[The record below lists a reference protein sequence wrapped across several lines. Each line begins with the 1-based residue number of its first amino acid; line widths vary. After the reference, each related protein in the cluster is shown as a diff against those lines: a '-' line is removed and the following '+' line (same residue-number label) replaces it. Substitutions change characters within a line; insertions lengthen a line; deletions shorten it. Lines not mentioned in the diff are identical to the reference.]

1 MKFYLTGQKLE
12 RVDELETVANNS
24 IDYTEAE
31 FIIDNPRFKEREI
44 NAINAIFQNEETG
57 VSYTVKLDD
66 TYKVDVPY
74 EAIKDTEQVNIS
86 LVALS
91 DNKVYT
97 TSQVKVKLK
106 NSGYND
112 AETPGEP
119 TPTVYQ
125 QLLTEMNSKQNKL
138 TAGDNITISEDNVI
152 SATGGGATY
161 TAGNNIQISPDNV
174 ISATNNK
181 YSMIKDEVP
190 KTPNSIAEYHL
201 VDITS
206 GQPVEVGESI
216 PIPDQSLTAGENVTI
231 NGGVISADVSMQ
243 NISELDEK
251 IANLNTNK
259 QGKLTAGNN
268 IQISPDN
275 VISATDTKYTA
286 GENITISDNNV
297 ISATGG
303 GATYISGDYINIE
316 NNKISAK
323 VQKSTEDA
331 GDNLATIQNICD
343 LEDANIGVNF
353 IDHFWTNYNYCN
365 YIKGLIN
372 FSATGTIPADTY
384 LAGDNSN
391 YVIKYLDGI
400 NYNEPI
406 SLVFNSYDYDIDLI
420 FDDNGVE
427 TVYNKKCSIN
437 VTDRNEISLK
447 LKVKSDINVVSLE
460 YGIRLAI
467 VPTTLV
473 PYVIN
478 TKNKLNDHIYI
489 NDVSG
494 TAQAASIDAKKFAYN
509 YQFSNEDN
517 LLTSLFKYPRFNA
530 NVDGNKPKMIQDA
543 PDEMKQI
550 SQENLFCV
558 FISSDEVQSGYNSSF
573 INVYRL
579 QVHYLDNGTYKIANY
594 IKYIYTKGEITYQT
608 EWTKY

>member
-12 RVDELETVANNS
+12 RVDEVETIANNS

-31 FIIDNPRFKEREI
+31 FVIDNPRFKEKEI

-91 DNKVYT
+91 DNRVYT

-112 AETPGEP
+112 TETPGEP

-125 QLLTEMNSKQNKL
+125 QLLTEMNGKQNKL

-152 SATGGGATY
+152 SATGGSEAPTY
-161 TAGNNIQISPDNV
+161 TAGDNIQISPENV

-181 YSMIKDEVP
+181 YSIIKDEVP
-190 KTPNSIAEYHL
+190 ETPNSIAEYHL

-206 GQPVEVGESI
+206 GQQVKVGESI

-231 NGGVISADVSMQ
+231 NNGIISADVSMQ
-243 NISELDEK
+243 DISALDEK
-251 IANLNTNK
+251 IANLNINK

-268 IQISPDN
+268 I
-275 VISATDTKYTA
+275 T
-286 GENITISDNNV
+286 ITEDNV

-303 GATYISGDYINIE
+303 GTTYTAGDYINIE

-331 GDNLATIQNICD
+331 VDNLATIQNLYN
-343 LEDANIGVNF
+343 LEDANMGVDF
-353 IDHFWTNYNYCN
+353 IDNFWANYSYCD
-365 YIKGLIN
+365 YSRGVIK
-372 FSATGTIPADTY
+372 FSVTGAIPAGTY
-384 LAGDNSN
+384 LAGNENS
-391 YVIKYLDGI
+391 YVTNYLDRSD
-400 NYNEPI
+400 YNEPR
-406 SLVFNSYDYDIDLI
+406 SLIFNSDDYDIDLI
-420 FDDNGVE
+420 FVDNGVE

-437 VTDRNEISLK
+437 VTDRFEISFK
-447 LKVKSDINVVSLE
+447 LKVKSDINVASLE
-460 YGIRLAI
+460 DKIRIAI

-478 TKNKLNDHIYI
+478 TKNALNKHKYI
-489 NDVSG
+489 NHVSE
-494 TAQAASIDAKKFAYN
+494 AADKAYDKAKEFAYEN
-509 YQFSNEDN
+509 DYSYEDN
-517 LLTSLFKYPRFNA
+517 LLTSSFKRPKFYT
-530 NVDGNKPKMIQDA
+530 NVDVGNGNPKMIQDA

-550 SQENLFCV
+550 PQENLFAV
-558 FISSDEVQSGYNSSF
+558 LISKDAVKSSYNGEPYNF
-573 INVYRL
+573 YLINVYRL

-594 IKYIYTKGEITYQT
+594 IKYVYTKDESTYQT